1 MTNCCDDFGNCNQ
14 GRECPVRKERI
25 EQVAKV
31 GKQMHGPEPLP
42 PSIWRHQLR
51 RFAFWLL
58 LAVAAMMVWP
68 MLAYLALR

>member
-1 MTNCCDDFGNCNQ
+1 MKTCCDEYCANHGCKQ
-14 GRECPVRKERI
+14 GRNCPVR
-25 EQVAKV
+25 VAKV
-31 GKQMHGPEPLP
+31 GRQMHGPEPLP